1 MNRKMILSITGSI
14 LIAEAAMLL
23 LPMIVSLVYGEACA
37 FPFAVTAL
45 GAAIVGLVLRRL
57 CRAKDSTLYAK
68 DGFVTV
74 ALSWL
79 AVSLVGA
86 VPFVLSG
93 AIPNYVD
100 ALFETV
106 SGFTTTGATIL
117 TDVEALPHGLL
128 FWRSFTHWIGGMGVL
143 VFILAIVPSVSD
155 SSIHILRAEMP
166 GPVVGKLVPRARDT
180 ASILYGIYLG
190 MTALEIVLLLCGGMP
205 VFDSVVHAFGTAGT
219 GGFGIKAD
227 SIAGYSAYLQWVITV
242 FMILFGVNFNLYYLI
257 LIRRFRSAA
266 QSTELWSYF
275 GIIGVAVAAVAW
287 NIRGLYSAA
296 DAVRHSAFQVA
307 SIITT
312 TGFSTVDFD
321 AWPQF
326 SRAVLLLLMVVGACA
341 GSTGGGLK
349 VSRVVMLFKMVRKEI
364 RVLLRPRTVSAVRM
378 EGKPVDQMTLGSV
391 GTYLACYV
399 FCGVVLFLVVSLEN
413 FSLETNLS
421 AVLAC
426 FNNVGPGLGL
436 VGPLGSYA
444 IYSPL
449 SKLVLSFGMLLGRL
463 EIYPLLIFLHLGSTK
478 RS

>member
-1 MNRKMILSITGSI
+1 MNRKMILSITGRL

-23 LPMIVSLVYGEACA
+23 LPMIVALVYGEACA
-37 FPFAVTAL
+37 LSFAVTAL
-45 GAAIVGLVLRRL
+45 GAAVIGLVLWRL
-57 CRAKDSTLYAK
+57 CRVKDSTIYAK

-74 ALSWL
+74 ALAWL

-93 AIPNYVD
+93 AIPSYVD
-100 ALFETV
+100 AVFETV

-117 TDVEALPHGLL
+117 TDIEAMPRGLL

-143 VFILAIVPSVSD
+143 VFILAIVPSVSE
-155 SSIHILRAEMP
+155 SSIHIMRAEMP

-180 ASILYGIYLG
+180 ASILYRIYFV
-190 MTALEIVLLLCGGMP
+190 MTVLEIALLVCGGMP
-205 VFDSVVHAFGTAGT
+205 LFESVVHTFGTAGT
-219 GGFGIKAD
+219 GGFGVKAD
-227 SIAGYSAYLQWVITV
+227 SIAGYNPYLQWVITV
-242 FMILFGVNFNLYYLI
+242 FMILFGVNFNLYYLL
-257 LIRRFRSAA
+257 LIRRFRSVA
-266 QSTELWSYF
+266 QSTELWAYL
-275 GIIGVAVAAVAW
+275 GIIGVSVAAVAW
-287 NIRGLYSAA
+287 NIRGLFPAA

-312 TGFSTVDFD
+312 TGFTTADFD

-326 SRAVLLLLMVVGACA
+326 SRTVLLLLMVVGACA
-341 GSTGGGLK
+341 GSTGGGIK
-349 VSRVVMLFKMVRKEI
+349 VSRVVILFKTVRKEI
-364 RVLLRPRTVSAVRM
+364 RVLLRPRTVSTVRM
-378 EGKPVDQMTLGSV
+378 EGKPLDQPTINSV
-391 GTYLACYV
+391 GTYLACYT
-399 FCGVVLFLVVSLEN
+399 FCAVALFLIVSLEN

-444 IYSPL
+444 LYSPL
-449 SKLVLSFGMLLGRL
+449 SKIALSFGMLLGRL
-463 EIYPLLIFLHLGSTK
+463 ELYPLLIFLHLGSTN

>member
-326 SRAVLLLLMVVGACA
+326 SRAVLLLLTVVGACA

>member
-205 VFDSVVHAFGTAGT
+205 IFDSVVHAFGTAGT

-364 RVLLRPRTVSAVRM
+364 RVLLRPRTVSAVSM
-378 EGKPVDQMTLGSV
+378 EGKPVDQTTLGSV

-399 FCGVVLFLVVSLEN
+399 FCSVALFLAVSLEP
-413 FSLETNLS
+413 FPLETNLS